1 VAPDTACVKRY
12 LWADLVRTT
21 SFRLAL
27 LYALLFGGSAVVVFA
42 VIYWAA
48 TSAMSDQLDAELNA
62 ERAALEASY
71 GAGGID
77 ALSSAI
83 AERLTQP
90 VHPLRYLLEDA
101 SGRVLVGDLPNR
113 PSLPVGRSEIEIPV
127 VRLSGDA
134 NQKRGLFRILRMAL
148 KNDGFLLLGDDAHPL
163 EELREFLIGAFGW
176 GAGATL
182 VLAVL
187 GSMAMSTSVL
197 RRVEA
202 INRASE
208 RIMAGE
214 LDRRLPTTTGDWSG
228 SGDEFDR
235 LTANLNIML
244 DRIEVLVQGL
254 RQVSTDIAH
263 DLRTPLGRL
272 RRTLEL
278 ARDSEPANARSAA
291 LAVIDQAIEEVD
303 ALLATFGALLRI
315 GQIEAGASRRGFG
328 PVDLSAVLEAV
339 IEVYTPAAEEKN
351 HTLTRRICTGIIVS
365 GDRAL
370 LTQMLANL
378 VENAIRHSPPGACI
392 DVALFA
398 PDGIEGPQVTISD
411 DGPGIPEAE
420 RDKVFRRFYRLDAS
434 RSTPGN
440 GLGLALVAAV
450 SDLHG
455 AKIQLYDNPPRG
467 LRVVLSFDE
476 TIAPPVTAQQFHGGA
491 YCSGIGGSYSSR

>member
-1 VAPDTACVKRY
+1 MRHP
-12 LWADLVRTT
+12 WPDLVRTT

-48 TSAMSDQLDAELNA
+48 TNAMSDQLDAGLDA
-62 ERAALEASY
+62 ERATLGDHY
-71 GAGGID
+71 RAGGID

-83 AERLTQP
+83 AERMAQP
-90 VHPLRYLLEDA
+90 VHPVRYFLQDA
-101 SGRVLVGDLPNR
+101 SARVIVSDF
-113 PSLPVGRSEIEIPV
+113 PSIPPLRVGRSEMTIPTTAPAGGVDGQRRLYHALGV
-127 VRLSGDA
+127 VLQDG
-134 NQKRGLFRILRMAL
+134 
-148 KNDGFLLLGDDAHPL
+148 GFLVLGEDAHPL
-163 EELREFLIGAFGW
+163 EELREFLLGAFGW

-187 GSMAMSTSVL
+187 GSIAMSNGVL

-214 LDRRLPTTTGDWSG
+214 LDRRLPTTTGERSR

-235 LTANLNIML
+235 LAANLNVML

-272 RRTLEL
+272 RRTLES
-278 ARDSEPANARSAA
+278 ARENA
-291 LAVIDQAIEEVD
+291 LLGPGFTLVPIIDQAIEEAD
-303 ALLATFGALLRI
+303 ALLNTFGALLRI
-315 GQIEAGASRRGFG
+315 AQIEAGASRRGFDTL
-328 PVDLSAVLEAV
+328 DLSAVLEDV
-339 IEVYTPAAEEKN
+339 LEVYSTAAEEKDQ
-351 HTLTRRICTGIIVS
+351 TLARQIPPGVTVF

-378 VENAIRHSPPGACI
+378 VENAIQHSPSGAHI
-392 DVALFA
+392 EVALSA
-398 PDGIEGPQVTISD
+398 ADNRRGPRITISD
-411 DGPGIPEAE
+411 NGPGIPETE
-420 RDKVFRRFYRLDAS
+420 RVKVFRRFYRLDAS

-450 SDLHG
+450 VDLHG
-455 AKIQLYDNPPRG
+455 ANIRLGGNPLGG
-467 LRVVLSFDE
+467 LRVVLTFAE
-476 TIAPPVTAQQFHGGA
+476 TITTAAAAEQPKGVA
-491 YCSGIGGSYSSR
+491 YCAGLRGF

>member
-1 VAPDTACVKRY
+1 
-12 LWADLVRTT
+12 
-21 SFRLAL
+21 
-27 LYALLFGGSAVVVFA
+27 
-42 VIYWAA
+42 
-48 TSAMSDQLDAELNA
+48 
-62 ERAALEASY
+62 
-71 GAGGID
+71 
-77 ALSSAI
+77 
-83 AERLTQP
+83 
-90 VHPLRYLLEDA
+90 
-101 SGRVLVGDLPNR
+101 
-113 PSLPVGRSEIEIPV
+113 
-127 VRLSGDA
+127 
-134 NQKRGLFRILRMAL
+134 LFRIFRIAL
-148 KNDGFLLLGDDAHPL
+148 KNGGFLVLGQNAYPL
-163 EELREFLIGAFGW
+163 EELREFVFGAFGW

-187 GSMAMSTSVL
+187 GSVVMSTGVL

-235 LTANLNIML
+235 LAANLNVML

-272 RRTLEL
+272 RATLEL
-278 ARDSEPANARSAA
+278 ARDSASVDGRSAGA
-291 LAVIDQAIEEVD
+291 TVIDQAIEEID

-315 GQIEAGASRRGFG
+315 AQIEAGASRRGFG

-339 IEVYTPAAEEKN
+339 VEVYAPAAEEKN
-351 HTLTRRICTGIIVS
+351 QTLTRRILAGIIVF

-378 VENAIRHSPPGACI
+378 VENAIRHSPPDAHI
-392 DVALFA
+392 DVALSVA
-398 PDGIEGPQVTISD
+398 DGIEGPQVTISD

-434 RSTPGN
+434 RSTLGN

-450 SDLHG
+450 KDLHG
-455 AKIQLYDNPPRG
+455 AKIQLFDNPPHG
-467 LRVVLSFDE
+467 LRVVLSFGE
-476 TIAPPVTAQQFHGGA
+476 TIAAPVEAQQFHGEA
-491 YCSGIGGSYSSR
+491 YCAGIGGSYSSR

>member
-1 VAPDTACVKRY
+1 VAPDTACVKRHR
-12 LWADLVRTT
+12 WADLVRTT
-21 SFRLAL
+21 SFRLAV

-48 TSAMSDQLDAELNA
+48 TSAMSDQLDAGLDA
-62 ERAALEASY
+62 ERAALEARY
-71 GAGGID
+71 RAGGID

-83 AERLTQP
+83 AERLAQP

-101 SGRVLVGDLPNR
+101 SGRVLVGDFPNS
-113 PSLPVGRSEIEIPV
+113 PSLRAGRSEIEIPIAL
-127 VRLSGDA
+127 LSGDA
-134 NQKRGLFRILRMAL
+134 NQKRRLFRILWIAL

-187 GSMAMSTSVL
+187 GSMAMSTGVL

-214 LDRRLPTTTGDWSG
+214 LDRRLPTTAGDWSG

-235 LTANLNIML
+235 LAANLNIML

-272 RRTLEL
+272 RNTLEL
-278 ARDSEPANARSAA
+278 ARDSASADGRSAGA
-291 LAVIDQAIEEVD
+291 TAVDQAIEEAD

-315 GQIEAGASRRGFG
+315 AQIEAGASRRGFG
-328 PVDLSAVLEAV
+328 SVDLSAMIEAV
-339 IEVYTPAAEEKN
+339 IEVYAPAAEEKD
-351 HTLTRRICTGIIVS
+351 HTLTRRICTGIIVF

-378 VENAIRHSPPGACI
+378 VENAIRHSPPGAYI
-392 DVALFA
+392 DVALCA

-434 RSTPGN
+434 RSTLGN

-455 AKIQLYDNPPRG
+455 AKIQLFDNSPRG
-467 LRVVLSFDE
+467 LRVVLSFGE
-476 TIAPPVTAQQFHGGA
+476 TTAAPVTTQQFHGGA
-491 YCSGIGGSYSSR
+491 YCAGLGGSYSSR

>member
-1 VAPDTACVKRY
+1 MTRHP
-12 LWADLVRTT
+12 WPDLVRTT

-27 LYALLFGGSAVVVFA
+27 LYALLFGSSAVVVFA

-48 TSAMSDQLDAELNA
+48 TSAMSDQLDAGLDA
-62 ERAALEASY
+62 ERAALDKRY
-71 GAGGID
+71 RAGGID

-83 AERLTQP
+83 AERMGQP
-90 VHPLRYLLEDA
+90 AHPFRYLLEDG
-101 SGRVLVGDLPNR
+101 SGRALIGDFPNT
-113 PSLPVGRSEIEIPV
+113 PSPHMGRSEFAVPDTAA
-127 VRLSGDA
+127 DA
-134 NQKRGLFRILRMAL
+134 DVDQHRHFYRALRTAL
-148 KNDGFLLLGDDAHPL
+148 DEGGGFLLLGEDAHPL
-163 EELREFLIGAFGW
+163 EELREFLLGAFGW

-187 GSMAMSTSVL
+187 GSIGMSTGVL

-214 LDRRLPTTTGDWSG
+214 LDRRLPTTTGDRSR

-235 LTANLNIML
+235 LGANLNVML

-272 RRTLEL
+272 RRTLES
-278 ARDSEPANARSAA
+278 ARENA
-291 LAVIDQAIEEVD
+291 LLGPGFTVVPVIDQAIEEAD
-303 ALLATFGALLRI
+303 ALLNTFGALLRI
-315 GQIEAGASRRGFG
+315 GQIEAGAFRRGFG
-328 PVDLSAVLEAV
+328 PVDLSTVLEDV
-339 IEVYTPAAEEKN
+339 LEVYAPAAEEKN
-351 HTLTRRICTGIIVS
+351 QALTRQIPPGIAIL

-378 VENAIRHSPPGACI
+378 VENAIQHSPPGAVI
-392 DVALFA
+392 DVALSA
-398 PDGIEGPQVTISD
+398 AGNRRGPRVTISD
-411 DGPGIPEAE
+411 NGPGIPEAE

-450 SDLHG
+450 ADLH
-455 AKIQLYDNPPRG
+455 AASIRLSDNRPGG
-467 LRVVLSFDE
+467 LRVVLTFTE
-476 TIAPPVTAQQFHGGA
+476 TITAAVAAEQPKGGA
-491 YCSGIGGSYSSR
+491 HCAGLREF